1 VALRIGS
8 WVLHP
13 DLVFLPLAGAFFA
26 IIAYRQLRLRGGVT
40 SRDAWWIVVLACL
53 GGIAGARAYGLVQPW
68 HYGEPA
74 LSSGAWKELRFG
86 SLGWPWGAAMAA
98 AAAAFILRRPVLR
111 VLDATV
117 PGLCVC
123 LMVARISCLFQG
135 CCPGITVH
143 TELLSFQP
151 FRFAWPIY
159 DIAAL
164 ALTLLVVLMYRDKN
178 NNPRKDGFS
187 LLIFLVCY
195 GVLRFL
201 LESVKDTFVLAGP
214 FTWGHTVSFAGI
226 AVGATWAIRAALA
239 PTGRSPSSTT
249 EGA

>member
-1 VALRIGS
+1 MALRIGS

-13 DLVFLPLAGAFFA
+13 DLVFMPLAGAFFA
-26 IIAYRQLRLRGGVT
+26 IIAYRQLRLRGGLT
-40 SRDAWWIVVLACL
+40 PRDAWWIIVLACL
-53 GGIAGARAYGLVQPW
+53 GGIAGARVYGLVQPW
-68 HYGEPA
+68 QYGEPV

-98 AAAAFILRRPVLR
+98 AAAAFIRRRSVLR

-143 TELLSFQP
+143 TGLLSFQP
-151 FRFAWPIY
+151 FRIAWPVY
-159 DIAAL
+159 DIVAL
-164 ALTLLVVLMYRDKN
+164 ALTLLVVLRYRD
-178 NNPRKDGFS
+178 RCDEQRRDGFS
-187 LLIFLVCY
+187 LFIFLVFY

-214 FTWGHTVSFAGI
+214 FTWGHAVSVAGI
-226 AVGATWAIRAALA
+226 VAGATWAICASLA
-239 PTGRSPSSTT
+239 PTGRSQAPRK
-249 EGA
+249 AP